1 MTLIDGKAVSAQ
13 IKKEIAAEVV
23 DMVARGEKRPHLA
36 AILVGHDGGSETYV
50 AAKVKACE
58 ECGFTSTLI
67 RYESD
72 VTEEELLNK
81 VNELNADPD
90 VDGFIVQLPLP
101 KHISEQKVI
110 ETIDYRK
117 DVDGFHPIN
126 VGRRSIG
133 LPCFVSATPAGILE
147 LLKRNHI

>member
-1 MTLIDGKAVSAQ
+1 MANG
-13 IKKEIAAEVV
+13 
-23 DMVARGEKRPHLA
+23 GKRPHLA

-50 AAKVKACE
+50 ASKVKACE

-72 VTEEELLNK
+72 VTEEELLAK
-81 VNELNADPD
+81 VDELNNNPD

-101 KHISEQKVI
+101 KHIDEQKVT
-110 ETIDYRK
+110 EAIDYRK

-126 VGRRSIG
+126 AGRLTIG
-133 LPCFVSATPAGILE
+133 LPCFLSATPNGIME
-147 LLKRNHI
+147 LLARYNIDTKSALCLDAATS